1 MATRAGA
8 SDTSPARPLGAPAG
22 ATLPGAVRGA
32 ARAAEAHPAPDAWWL
47 VAGVGALLLV
57 LRVAAARFGTFSE
70 GDEISIASGVAA
82 VVRGEAGDTYRY
94 GVQVGYYQLVAA
106 ITSLLGGR
114 LLTIPDV
121 MTWLSVLG
129 GTVIPVAGLLAFR
142 HDLTARERWLAG
154 ALLAANP
161 VVWQAAR
168 YGNTAT
174 VSVALTVIALAI
186 LSNRPQRLGEA
197 LAMLSFAAAIF
208 VRADAVLASG
218 AAFALLWRTH
228 RALVRAALPLAAC
241 GVVVAGTFG
250 WLVLAD
256 PRMGDVVGAVASHG
270 DNEIYTRFL
279 EFLLVGMSPVP
290 LLMAAAG
297 ARDLQRERPWL
308 LAILA
313 AWIVPFGAF
322 YFTNTT
328 SPRYLMQLMP
338 PLCLAAAVGILR
350 SFAAAGWQR
359 TVSIAV
365 LLPLS
370 FVHLLVGL
378 TNFNPARRRSW
389 LTEATLPSHDG
400 PVYTGALL
408 YKTFVQRPDAEK
420 AWWRL
425 RRFGP
430 SNQAERTVAQLFE
443 AIGAPGWQGRP
454 IVLVTAG
461 GYGNELHFMAHV
473 AGATIVSQEPG
484 MSFNRPTRFRHRGQE
499 LLAVGV
505 PDLEAREAR
514 LPVRA
519 GDELWALYP
528 SRERATADL
537 GALLPPGLALAS
549 LPEWPSTERL
559 WPYRVIDTPIAR

>member
-1 MATRAGA
+1 MATHAA
-8 SDTSPARPLGAPAG
+8 SDPASPPRE
-22 ATLPGAVRGA
+22 R
-32 ARAAEAHPAPDAWWL
+32 WWL
-47 VAGVGALLLV
+47 VAGATALLLV
-57 LRVAAARFGTFSE
+57 LRFAAARFGTFSE

-82 VVRGEAGDTYRY
+82 VQRGVTGDTYRY
-94 GVQVGYYQLVAA
+94 GVQVGYYHLVSA
-106 ITSLLGGR
+106 ITTLLGGR
-114 LLTIPDV
+114 LLAIPDV

-129 GTVIPVAGLLAFR
+129 GTAIPVAGARAFR
-142 HDLTARERWLAG
+142 HDLSTRERWLVG

-174 VSVALTVIALAI
+174 ISVAFTVSALAI
-186 LSNRPQRLGEA
+186 LSNRPQRLGEGVA
-197 LAMLSFAAAIF
+197 MACLAGAILL
-208 VRADAVLASG
+208 RADAVLASG

-228 RALVRAALPLAAC
+228 RTVLRAAVPLVAC
-241 GVVVAGTFG
+241 GAVVAGTFG
-250 WLVLAD
+250 VLLATD
-256 PRMGDVVGAVASHG
+256 PRMGDVAATVGSHT

-297 ARDLQRERPWL
+297 ARDLQRERPLL

-313 AWIVPFGAF
+313 VWIIPFGAF

-338 PLCLAAAVGILR
+338 PLCLAAAVGIVR

-359 TVSIAV
+359 TASMAV
-365 LLPLS
+365 VLTLS

-389 LTEATLPSHDG
+389 LTEATIPSHDG

-408 YKTFVQRPDAEK
+408 YKTFVLRPDHEK

-430 SNQAERTVAQLFE
+430 SNQVERTLVQLFDSV
-443 AIGAPGWQGRP
+443 AAPGWQQRP
-454 IVLVTAG
+454 LVLTTAG

-473 AGATIVSQEPG
+473 AGATIVAQEPG
-484 MSFNRPTRFRHRGQE
+484 VSFNRVTRFRHGGQE

-505 PDLEAREAR
+505 PDLERREGK
-514 LPVRA
+514 LPVRP
-519 GDELWALYP
+519 GDELWALYT
-528 SRERATADL
+528 SRERANDELEAF
-537 GALLPPGLALAS
+537 LPPGLALES
-549 LPEWPSTERL
+549 LPDWPATERL
-559 WPYRVIDTPIAR
+559 WRYRIVDTPTAR

>member
-1 MATRAGA
+1 MATSASDAGQSAPTAAPMRASDSREAWWMVAGA
-8 SDTSPARPLGAPAG
+8 
-22 ATLPGAVRGA
+22 AV
-32 ARAAEAHPAPDAWWL
+32 
-47 VAGVGALLLV
+47 LLLV
-57 LRVAAARFGTFSE
+57 LRVAAAHFGSFAE

-82 VVRGEAGDTYRY
+82 VLRGEAGDTYRY
-94 GVQVGYYQLVAA
+94 GVQVGYYHLVSA

-114 LLTIPDV
+114 VLTIPDV
-121 MTWLSVLG
+121 MTWLSVIG
-129 GTVIPVAGLLAFR
+129 GTAIPVAGALAFR
-142 HDLTARERWLAG
+142 HDLTRQERWLAG

-174 VSVALTVIALAI
+174 ISVAFTVIALAI

-197 LAMLSFAAAIF
+197 VAMGALAVAIF
-208 VRADAVLASG
+208 LRADAVLASG

-228 RALVRAALPLAAC
+228 RSMVRAAIPLVAC
-241 GVVVAGTFG
+241 GAVVAGTFA
-250 WLVLAD
+250 WLLASD
-256 PRMGDVVGAVASHG
+256 PRMGDVVGSVASH
-270 DNEIYTRFL
+270 DTNEIYTRFL

-297 ARDLQRERPWL
+297 ARDLQRERPLL

-338 PLCLAAAVGILR
+338 PLCLAAAVGILG
-350 SFAAAGWQR
+350 SFAASGWQR
-359 TVSIAV
+359 SLSMAV
-365 LLPLS
+365 VLALS

-408 YKTFVQRPDAEK
+408 YKTFVQRPEDEK

-430 SNQAERTVAQLFE
+430 SNQAERTLVQLFDS
-443 AIGAPGWQGRP
+443 IGAPGWQPRP
-454 IVLVTAG
+454 IVLATAG

-473 AGATIVSQEPG
+473 AGATIVAQEPG
-484 MSFNRPTRFRHRGQE
+484 MSFNRVTRFRHGGQE
-499 LLAVGV
+499 LLAVGL
-505 PDLEAREAR
+505 PELERLTGR
-514 LPVRA
+514 LPVKA
-519 GDELWALYP
+519 GDELWALHP
-528 SRERATADL
+528 SRARAGGDL
-537 GALLPPGLALAS
+537 APFLPAALSLEPLPD
-549 LPEWPSTERL
+549 WPVTERL
-559 WPYRVIDTPIAR
+559 WRYRVIDTSPVR